1 MSLTKPLE
9 PTSSRGIPR
18 SGSSSSS
25 CGHMPLMSPSRNTS
39 TMLEQASI
47 EIAWACVIA
56 DAARTSSAEA
66 SANAN
71 GMIRISEPL
80 PLSRSPLKP
89 TRCCNAM
96 ETVRPQ
102 SKTRPSI
109 AYSPLLSHARYRS
122 RISSVLTCH
131 SLAIS
136 ESNVASIMLVSS
148 DHVPIG
154 WLCVPYPVIPS
165 HRKVSLGMNS

>member
-1 MSLTKPLE
+1 
-9 PTSSRGIPR
+9 
-18 SGSSSSS
+18 
-25 CGHMPLMSPSRNTS
+25 MPLMSPSRNTS